1 MRMCIREGA
10 YRAICATTRICTKQ
24 HIWRYL
30 HTYHVYGIGCLYQH
44 PDGHMDSM
52 MTWCCHVSNVCTYG
66 MYVCIHVH
74 GHIRV
79 YVHSIHVMQYHI
91 LQMLLHMDIMS
102 QTMVSRYPPMIWYLE
117 SRTHVVNMYVLC
129 VHHICMCAHMHRG
142 IYVHMRGA

>member
-1 MRMCIREGA
+1 
-10 YRAICATTRICTKQ
+10 
-24 HIWRYL
+24 
-30 HTYHVYGIGCLYQH
+30 
-44 PDGHMDSM
+44 
-52 MTWCCHVSNVCTYG
+52 